1 MSVLLFACTKTSQL
15 GNSPVV
21 EVNSHILTA
30 KDLAVTLARRLKP
43 LDALAAKDPVIV
55 SQAKE
60 KVIRD
65 FIVQSVIDDYAKI
78 NNISVPESDL
88 DKEVTLARSNYP
100 DDLSFRRVL
109 AQEDLSMS
117 EWRSQLR
124 ASLVTA
130 AVFKHLREKAVA
142 PTDIEIRRYYEENKE
157 RYRRKERIF
166 LRQIVLDDLTKA
178 QALHEELV
186 KKKDFAKLATSF
198 SVSPEAKNGG
208 AVGWVEKGSVDIF
221 DKAFLLPLGGL
232 SQVLESNYGFH
243 IFKVE
248 RRAPAGLASV
258 EEVSPEIVAAL
269 KSKKEQVDFLGWL
282 DKQIRQTRVLRNN
295 DLIQAL
301 VAETKGA
308 K

>member
-258 EEVSPEIVAAL
+258 EEVRPEIVAAL

>member
-1 MSVLLFACTKTSQL
+1 
-15 GNSPVV
+15 V

-258 EEVSPEIVAAL
+258 EEVRPEIVAAL

>member
-1 MSVLLFACTKTSQL
+1 M
-15 GNSPVV
+15 

-30 KDLAVTLARRLKP
+30 KDLAITLARRLKP

-78 NNISVPESDL
+78 NNISIPESDL

-117 EWRSQLR
+117 EWRNQLR

-130 AVFKHLREKAVA
+130 AVFKRLREKAVA

-186 KKKDFAKLATSF
+186 KKKDFAKLASSF

-248 RRAPAGLASV
+248 RRAPAGLASID
-258 EEVSPEIVAAL
+258 EVRPEIVAAL